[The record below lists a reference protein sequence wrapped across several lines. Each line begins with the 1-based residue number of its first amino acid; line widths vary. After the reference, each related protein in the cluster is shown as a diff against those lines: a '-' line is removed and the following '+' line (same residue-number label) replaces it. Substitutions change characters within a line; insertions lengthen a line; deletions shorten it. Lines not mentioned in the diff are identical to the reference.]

1 MKAIVIAIITAIAG
15 VMAYFMFQ
23 GECSSGKI
31 VATENECRQFFSAE
45 LCRVAH
51 QQADYKA
58 RYEYAPFP
66 NQDACDRAFPRCMPH
81 GAVKS
86 GFVPVPRSVCVERT
100 AGGIVGTPIYQKYG
114 QTVTHQ

>member
-1 MKAIVIAIITAIAG
+1 MKFVILGLAAVVAA
-15 VMAYFMFQ
+15 VMVFFMIQ

-31 VATENECRQFFSAE
+31 VATESECRQFFSAE

-81 GAVKS
+81 GAVRS

-100 AGGIVGTPIYQKYG
+100 AGGIVGTPIYQKHG
-114 QTVTHQ
+114 QTVSYQ